1 MPGVLQVVVVYNKQ
15 NVFGQERDAKLL
27 AEALP
32 IAARAI
38 NQRIGA
44 VKLLDAREPPVA
56 CDICIHLEIPYA
68 VWFPWARSNVILINS
83 EWWNAEKWTPYMDSF
98 DVAIFRDKFNMDRLG
113 TGMDGKAIF
122 LPWCTKLEAMKQ
134 EPEDQEKK
142 FIWFLGG
149 SPNKRAAA
157 EAIVPLWKESYP
169 PLTICSLEP
178 LDAKITGSAAS
189 NITFKIGFLDQK
201 VKNIFAKEHLGHI
214 CLSRAESYGYVAGE
228 AEILGAFSVLNTLP
242 CYVESYDSSL
252 SPTSTGLT
260 WIKTPL
266 DEEGN
271 ADFTN
276 KDELSKELDK
286 MVESFLS
293 VNVNQ
298 MQSFKISAFKDRK
311 KRFMDGLG
319 DFLKACIESFETRES
334 IPKHMPPLLNIPDC
348 PPISVVTLVHN
359 RPKFIENACLNLLS
373 TDYPRDKIEWVVI
386 DDSDA
391 ELSTSNRIIQ
401 FEEKFAPGK
410 ITYVPLIKKRSI
422 GYKRN
427 LGVEKAQN
435 SIILMMDDDDHYPS
449 TSFRRRVA
457 YLLKGRKR
465 YDCATCTTIAMYDLM
480 KGVSAVNVPPYN
492 LSLGERCSEATLTF
506 TKSFWNERKFPESN
520 VSEGC
525 EFLKGRENRVV
536 EMPPQQIIV
545 AFSHTANNSGRKMP
559 DASPGCF
566 WGFPKPLL
574 EFFHGLVGIKV
585 EAA

>member
-1 MPGVLQVVVVYNKQ
+1 MPGVLQVVIVYNKL
-15 NVFGQERDAKLL
+15 NVFGQARDAKLL

-32 IAARAI
+32 IAARAV
-38 NQRIGA
+38 NQRIGV
-44 VKLLDAREPPVA
+44 VKLLDSREPPVA

-68 VWFPWARSNVILINS
+68 VWFPWARSNVIMINS
-83 EWWNAEKWTPYMDSF
+83 EWWVADKWTPYMNSF
-98 DVAIFRDKFNMDRLG
+98 DVAIFRDKFNMERLK
-113 TGMDGKAIF
+113 TNAKPMCM
-122 LPWCTKLEAMKQ
+122 PWCNRLEDVKQ
-134 EPEDQEKK
+134 DQMVKAQTNSG
-142 FIWFLGG
+142 FVWFLGG

-178 LDAKITGSAAS
+178 LKVSATYP
-189 NITFKIGFLDQK
+189 NITFKTGFLDQK
-201 VKNIFAKEHLGHI
+201 EKDALAKSHLGHL

-242 CYVESYDSSL
+242 CYVESYESSL
-252 SPTSTGLT
+252 ASSGIT
-260 WIKTPL
+260 WINTPI
-266 DEEGN
+266 DSEGN
-271 ADFTN
+271 ADFSN
-276 KDELSKELDK
+276 KESISADLDK
-286 MVESFLS
+286 MIESFLS
-293 VNVNQ
+293 ANIKE
-298 MQSFKISAFKDRK
+298 MQEYKIKAFKERK
-311 KRFMDGLG
+311 KLFMESLG
-319 DFLKACIESFETRES
+319 DFLKACVESFETRES

-348 PPISVVTLVHN
+348 PPISVITLVHN
-359 RPKFIENACLNLLS
+359 RPKFIENACLSLLS
-373 TDYPRDKIEWVVI
+373 SDYPRDKIEWVVV
-386 DDSDA
+386 DDSDP
-391 ELSTSNRIIQ
+391 EMSTSNRIIQ

-410 ITYVPLIKKRSI
+410 ITYVPLVKKRSI

-435 SIILMMDDDDHYPS
+435 NIILMMDDDDHYPS

-506 TKSFWNERKFPESN
+506 TRSFWNERKFPETN

-525 EFLKGRENRVV
+525 DFLKGRENRVV

-545 AFSHTANNSGRKMP
+545 AFSHTANSSGRKMP

>member
-1 MPGVLQVVVVYNKQ
+1 MPGVLQVVIVYNKL
-15 NVFGQERDAKLL
+15 NVFGQARDAKLL

-32 IAARAI
+32 IAARAV
-38 NQRIGA
+38 NQRIGV
-44 VKLLDAREPPVA
+44 VKLLDSREPPVA

-68 VWFPWARSNVILINS
+68 VWFPWARSNVIMINS
-83 EWWNAEKWTPYMDSF
+83 EWWVADKWTPYMNSF
-98 DVAIFRDKFNMDRLG
+98 DVAIFRDKFNMERLK
-113 TGMDGKAIF
+113 TNAKPMCM
-122 LPWCTKLEAMKQ
+122 PWCNRLEDVKQ
-134 EPEDQEKK
+134 DQMVKAQTNSG
-142 FIWFLGG
+142 FVWFLGG

-178 LDAKITGSAAS
+178 LKVSATYP
-189 NITFKIGFLDQK
+189 NITFKTGFLDQK
-201 VKNIFAKEHLGHI
+201 EKDALAKSHLGHL

-242 CYVESYDSSL
+242 CYVESYESSL
-252 SPTSTGLT
+252 ASSGIA
-260 WIKTPL
+260 WINTPI
-266 DEEGN
+266 DSEGN
-271 ADFTN
+271 ADFSN
-276 KDELSKELDK
+276 KESISADLDK
-286 MVESFLS
+286 MIESFLS
-293 VNVNQ
+293 ANIKE
-298 MQSFKISAFKDRK
+298 MQEYKIKAFKERK
-311 KRFMDGLG
+311 KLFMESLG
-319 DFLKACIESFETRES
+319 DFLKACVESFETRES

-348 PPISVVTLVHN
+348 PPISVITLVHN
-359 RPKFIENACLNLLS
+359 RPKFIENACLSLLS
-373 TDYPRDKIEWVVI
+373 SDYPRDKIEWVVV
-386 DDSDA
+386 DDSDP
-391 ELSTSNRIIQ
+391 EMSTSNRIIQ

-410 ITYVPLIKKRSI
+410 ITYVPLVKKRSI

-435 SIILMMDDDDHYPS
+435 NIILMMDDDDHYPS

-506 TKSFWNERKFPESN
+506 TRSFWNERKFPETN

-525 EFLKGRENRVV
+525 DFLKGRENRVV

-545 AFSHTANNSGRKMP
+545 AFSHTANSSGRKMP